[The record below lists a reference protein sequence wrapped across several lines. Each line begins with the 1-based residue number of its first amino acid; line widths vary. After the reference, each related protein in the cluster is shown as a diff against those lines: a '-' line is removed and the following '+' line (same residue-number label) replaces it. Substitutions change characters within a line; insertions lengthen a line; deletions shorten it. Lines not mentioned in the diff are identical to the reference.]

1 MVLVIDT
8 SSPVR
13 AGLALV
19 QPAKHGAWQP
29 GPEVELPA
37 GRGEELTEGAHRLA
51 DLDAL
56 TGVAVALGPGSFTGL
71 RVGVSYGLGLAL
83 GRRLPLFGLRT
94 LELAAAR
101 TASSATG
108 VAEAGRGRV
117 YWLEPGS
124 AAAHGEVG
132 DVPRRMPVAG
142 WLRESTAEALG
153 SVGVHV
159 LGEPE
164 LDGLAPAAARLLPR
178 VEPLPYGSVRVCYMS
193 SPGRLEE

>member
-1 MVLVIDT
+1 VVLVIDT

-19 QPAKHGAWQP
+19 HPAADGTWEAGA
-29 GPEVELPA
+29 ELPLPP
-37 GRGEELTEGAHRLA
+37 GRGEELTEGARRLA
-51 DLDAL
+51 DVARL

-83 GRRLPLFGLRT
+83 GRRLPLFGLRS

-101 TASSATG
+101 ARVPATG

-117 YWLEPGS
+117 YWQEPGGDP
-124 AAAHGEVG
+124 ALGEPAG
-132 DVPRRMPVAG
+132 VPRQRPAAG
-142 WLRESTAEALG
+142 WLREATAEALRTA
-153 SVGVHV
+153 GVP
-159 LGEPE
+159 LLDEAE
-164 LDGLAPAAARLLPR
+164 LDGVGVAAARLLPQAER
-178 VEPLPYGSVRVCYMS
+178 LAYGSVKVCYMS